1 MRKTARAPVVVI
13 RGLVL
18 EGTPW
23 SGSHSAGG
31 RRRVPVR
38 TVVLAADRRR
48 QARCGLS
55 VNASAGGPRGDRQHR
70 RRRRVLGLLV
80 SPDVDATIYRLAGVF
95 DESVGY
101 GQKGIPFSRWKAL
114 GRLGE
119 PTWFRIGD
127 RDLATHVLRSQMLS
141 SGCRLTETS
150 LELCRRFGLASHVLP
165 MTDDKVRTR
174 FVTDRGTL
182 SFQEYFV
189 RERLAPA
196 LHSIDI
202 AGGDAAE
209 SSPEVTAAL
218 VDADIVVIGPSNPL
232 ISIAP
237 ILKVIGPQLHRER
250 TVAVTPIVGGAALKG
265 RLWRCFG
272 RSDSTRRLSRWL
284 ASTHPSREPL
294 SSIIA
299 TPARPAKSSDGYR
312 VIVCDTVMADGG
324 AALAKAIS
332 AAF

>member
-1 MRKTARAPVVVI
+1 
-13 RGLVL
+13 VL
-18 EGTPW
+18 
-23 SGSHSAGG
+23 AGG
-31 RRRVPVR
+31 
-38 TVVLAADRRR
+38 TGGAKLAAGF
-48 QARCGLS
+48 QSMLQ
-55 VNASAGGPRGDRQHR
+55 PGDLA
-70 RRRRVLGLLV
+70 VIANTADDDEFWGLLV

-101 GQKGIPFSRWKAL
+101 GQRGDTFFTLEAL

-127 RDLATHVLRSQMLS
+127 RDLATHVLRSQMLN

-209 SSPEVTAAL
+209 STPEVTAAL
-218 VDADIVVIGPSNPL
+218 VDADIVIIGPSNPL

-237 ILKVIGPQLHRER
+237 ILKVIGRQLHRER
-250 TVAVTPIVGGAALKG
+250 TVAITPIVGGAALKG
-265 RLWRCFG
+265 PTVEMLRALGF
-272 RSDSTRRLSRWL
+272 D
-284 ASTHPSREPL
+284 ASPLEVARQYAQVAGTFVLDNRDAGAARE
-294 SSIIA
+294 IEA
-299 TPARPAKSSDGYR
+299 MGYR

-324 AALAKAIS
+324 AGLAKAIS

>member
-1 MRKTARAPVVVI
+1 M
-13 RGLVL
+13 L
-18 EGTPW
+18 
-23 SGSHSAGG
+23 AGG
-31 RRRVPVR
+31 
-38 TVVLAADRRR
+38 TGGAKLAAGF
-48 QARCGLS
+48 QSMLQ
-55 VNASAGGPRGDRQHR
+55 PGDLA
-70 RRRRVLGLLV
+70 VIANTADDDEFWGLLV

-101 GQKGIPFSRWKAL
+101 GQKGDTFLTLEAL

-127 RDLATHVLRSQMLS
+127 RDLATHVLRSQMLN

-209 SSPEVTAAL
+209 STPEVTAAL

-265 RLWRCFG
+265 PTVEMLRALGF
-272 RSDSTRRLSRWL
+272 D
-284 ASTHPSREPL
+284 ASPL
-294 SSIIA
+294 EVARQYSSVAGTFVLDNRDAGAAGEIEA
-299 TPARPAKSSDGYR
+299 MGYR

-324 AALAKAIS
+324 AALANAIS

>member
-1 MRKTARAPVVVI
+1 
-13 RGLVL
+13 VL
-18 EGTPW
+18 
-23 SGSHSAGG
+23 AGG
-31 RRRVPVR
+31 
-38 TVVLAADRRR
+38 TGGAKLAAGF
-48 QARCGLS
+48 QSMLQ
-55 VNASAGGPRGDRQHR
+55 PGDLA
-70 RRRRVLGLLV
+70 VIANTADDDEFWGLLV

-101 GQKGIPFSRWKAL
+101 GQRGDTFFTLEAL

-127 RDLATHVLRSQMLS
+127 RDLATHVLRSQMLN

-209 SSPEVTAAL
+209 STPEVTAAL
-218 VDADIVVIGPSNPL
+218 VDADIVIIGPSNPL

-237 ILKVIGPQLHRER
+237 ILKVIGRQLHRER
-250 TVAVTPIVGGAALKG
+250 TVAITPIVGGAALKG
-265 RLWRCFG
+265 PTVEMLRALGF
-272 RSDSTRRLSRWL
+272 D
-284 ASTHPSREPL
+284 ASPLEVARQYAQVAGTFVLDNRDAGAARE
-294 SSIIA
+294 IEVM
-299 TPARPAKSSDGYR
+299 GYR

-324 AALAKAIS
+324 AGLAKAIS